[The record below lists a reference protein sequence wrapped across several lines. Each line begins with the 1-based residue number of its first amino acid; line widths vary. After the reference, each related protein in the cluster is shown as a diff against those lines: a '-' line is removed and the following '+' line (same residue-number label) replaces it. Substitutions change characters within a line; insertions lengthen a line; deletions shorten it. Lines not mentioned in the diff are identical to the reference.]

1 MMKLFAAGLL
11 CSSFVLVVALPA
23 SARQTATTVNVIAGK
38 PSEFGFK
45 LSTKTVKHGAVS
57 FKVTN
62 SGAIPHTF
70 MVCSSPKGG
79 TANSCAGKGT
89 AQLNPGQTLTLKITF
104 RAPGTYE
111 YLCSIPGHAAGG
123 MKGDLKVT

>member
-1 MMKLFAAGLL
+1 MALTLVCTSAL
-11 CSSFVLVVALPA
+11 LVVALPA
-23 SARQTATTVNVIAGK
+23 SAQHTATTVNVIAGK

-45 LSTKTVKHGAVS
+45 LSTKTFKHGIVT

-70 MVCSSPKGG
+70 VVCSSSKGG
-79 TANSCAGKGT
+79 SANSCAGKGT
-89 AQLNPGQTLTLKITF
+89 AQINSGQTVTLRITF
-104 RAPGTYE
+104 KTAGTYE
-111 YLCSIPGHAAGG
+111 YLCSIAGHAAGG